1 MAIKKIYPPT
11 YFNLSWLLMIV
22 LHFFIP
28 FLVLYTGFWKMI
40 GIFPIS
46 IGVYLNLA
54 ADKLL
59 KINDTT
65 VKPGEQSEILV
76 QSGVFK
82 LSRNPMYLGMALILF
97 GIAIILGSVTPF
109 IVLIIF
115 VFLINKNFISIEES
129 MLEDKFGTNWIE
141 YKKNV
146 RLWI

>member
-65 VKPGEQSEILV
+65 VKPGEQSEILI

-115 VFLINKNFISIEES
+115 VYLININFISIEES
-129 MLEDKFGTNWIE
+129 MLEDKFGANWIE

>member
-1 MAIKKIYPPT
+1 
-11 YFNLSWLLMIV
+11 
-22 LHFFIP
+22 
-28 FLVLYTGFWKMI
+28 MI

-115 VFLINKNFISIEES
+115 VYLININFISIEES
-129 MLEDKFGTNWIE
+129 MLEDKFGANWIE

>member
-115 VFLINKNFISIEES
+115 VYLININFISIEES
-129 MLEDKFGTNWIE
+129 MLEDKFGANWIE